1 MKKNLLLAAVL
12 LLVGVN
18 GLSAMKRGFREES
31 WKRVQDRGPITPG
44 GPCLGK
50 ECRCRAHENAD
61 AQVQQ
66 PAAQQKNAQQ
76 LAAQKL
82 AAQQLAA
89 QQLEG
94 YRKERQQKN
103 RQRRKNRQQKNK
115 QNSIS

>member
-1 MKKNLLLAAVL
+1 MKNNLLLAAVL
-12 LLVGVN
+12 TLVGVN
-18 GLSAMKRGFREES
+18 GLSAMKQRFREEN
-31 WKRVQDRGPITPG
+31 WKRVQYRGPITPG

-50 ECRCRAHENAD
+50 ECRCRAHDQNAD

-82 AAQQLAA
+82 AVQQLAA
-89 QQLEG
+89 QQLAE

-103 RQRRKNRQQKNK
+103 RQRRKKRQQKNK
-115 QNSIS
+115 QN